1 MVYQVASRVKVPVI
15 GIGGISSGADA
26 LEFLLAGA
34 RAVEVGTAN
43 FVDPDASLRI
53 IREIGEFCELHGIR
67 RVEKLIGKLETNTNA
82 IKKVTKH
89 ERH

>member
-34 RAVEVGTAN
+34 RAVEVGTAS
-43 FVDPDASLRI
+43 FVDPDASLRV
-53 IREIGEFCELHGIR
+53 IREIREYCELHGIQ
-67 RVEKLIGKLETNTNA
+67 RVEDLIGKLETNTNA